1 MLLKLVILNF
11 NNEQIFA
18 TINDKQPNYK
28 TYKYLLSIILPIST
42 IFNRF

>member
-18 TINDKQPNYK
+18 TINDKQS
-28 TYKYLLSIILPIST
+28 LLKIVIIYQILNKKIVS
-42 IFNRF
+42 

>member
-18 TINDKQPNYK
+18 TINDKQPKK
-28 TYKYLLSIILPIST
+28 TPLCKGVLFS
-42 IFNRF
+42 